1 MTAFEHLEECMG
13 TVFVFQG
20 HSEIPS
26 GELNKHIQDACA
38 KLHEADEIFSL
49 YKPESALSRLARG
62 ETSVANCPPAV
73 DAVWNL
79 CEQWEKTTDGYFS
92 PFTLERT
99 FDPSGLVK
107 TWAAQQ
113 AIDVLLNAGVTEF
126 SLNSGGDIWLSDEL
140 SGEDEWKVGIAKP
153 VTIASDEAGVLTVV
167 NLKNTPFRA
176 VATSG
181 SAERG
186 VHIWNP
192 SSGAMAQSDLVQV
205 TVLAADLVTADVWAT
220 AAFAEG
226 PNALARIAKQPG
238 VEALLVFQDG
248 RIDGTEG
255 FAEVLRGSL

>member
-1 MTAFEHLEECMG
+1 MAAFEHLEECMG

-20 HSEIPS
+20 HSELPS
-26 GELNKHIQDACA
+26 AELNKHLQDACE

-49 YKPESALSRLARG
+49 YKPDSPLSRLARG

-113 AIDVLLNAGVTEF
+113 AIDVLLTAGVTDF
-126 SLNSGGDIWLSDEL
+126 SLNSGGDIWLSDSL
-140 SGEDEWKVGIAKP
+140 SGEDDWKVGIAKP

-167 NLKNTPFRA
+167 NLQNTPFRA

-186 VHIWNP
+186 THIWNP
-192 SSGAMAQSDLVQV
+192 RAGAMAQSDLVQV

-220 AAFAEG
+220 AAYAEG
-226 PNALARIAKQPG
+226 PNAIDRISKQDG
-238 VEALLVFQDG
+238 VEALFVFSDG
-248 RIDGTEG
+248 RIDGTDG
-255 FAEVLRGSL
+255 FAEVLKNSI

>member
-1 MTAFEHLEECMG
+1 MSAFEHLEECMG

-20 HSEIPS
+20 HSELPS
-26 GELNKHIQDACA
+26 GELNKCIEDACA

-79 CEQWEKTTDGYFS
+79 CEQWEKTTGGYFS
-92 PFTLERT
+92 AFTLERT

-113 AIDVLLNAGVTEF
+113 AIDVLLNAGVTQF
-126 SLNSGGDIWLSDEL
+126 SLNSGGDIWLSDQL
-140 SGEDEWKVGIAKP
+140 SGDDEWKVGIAKP
-153 VTIASDEAGVLTVV
+153 VTIAADEAGVLTVV
-167 NLKNTPFRA
+167 NLQNTPFRA

-186 VHIWNP
+186 AHIWNP
-192 SSGAMAQSDLVQV
+192 SSGVMAQSDLVQV

-226 PNALARIAKQPG
+226 PNGLARIAKQPG
-238 VEALLVFQDG
+238 VEALFVFRDG